1 MAIKLKKMTEFVN
14 PAPTSYEPKD
24 ILTKPVSQRPINYNS
39 DRIDFSKSITGG
51 KVGPGKYEV
60 RTKEELSLGKIGKGL
75 KFEPNKNVNVNFV

>member
-1 MAIKLKKMTEFVN
+1 MAIKLKKLTEFVN
-14 PAPTSYEPKD
+14 PAPTAYEPND
-24 ILTKPVSQRPINYNS
+24 ILTKPAPQRPINYYS

-75 KFEPNKNVNVNFV
+75 KFEPNKNANVNLI